1 MVLQKQFFPNQDPF
15 FIQKVN
21 KTKKLVDFV
30 VKALKVV
37 IFFFATQPHL
47 SDMLFSQ
54 ESDEKYDSQP
64 SNNDSIGCSARII
77 MMHFACLV
85 LLQHVWIKKKEQ
97 HSSRSHHKI

>member
-1 MVLQKQFFPNQDPF
+1 MVLQKQFFSNQDPF
-15 FIQKVN
+15 VIQKVN

-37 IFFFATQPHL
+37 IFFATQPHL

-85 LLQHVWIKKKEQ
+85 LLQHVCIKKKEQ

>member
-37 IFFFATQPHL
+37 IFFL
-47 SDMLFSQ
+47 
-54 ESDEKYDSQP
+54 QP
-64 SNNDSIGCSARII
+64 SLISLICCFHRNQMKNTTVSPQTTTASA
-77 MMHFACLV
+77 AV
-85 LLQHVWIKKKEQ
+85 PE
-97 HSSRSHHKI
+97 SS